1 MSEVLTIGTFDSPH
15 AGHAHLFKFCEQ
27 LGEVTVGVNSDEFVK
42 KYKGNETLYTYE
54 ERADIIRRLGY
65 NVVKNVSSGLQLIDE
80 VNPDFLVIGSDWLRK
95 DYLGQIAVTP
105 DFLDERGISL
115 VYTPYFKGI
124 STSDIKRRVS
134 ESNSNSHN

>member
-1 MSEVLTIGTFDSPH
+1 VSEVLTIGSFDSVH
-15 AGHAHLFKFCEQ
+15 AGHAHLFRFCEQ
-27 LGEVTVGVNSDEFVK
+27 LGNVTVGVNSDEFIK

-65 NVVKNVSSGLQLIDE
+65 NVVKNTSAGLQLIDE

-95 DYLGQIAVTP
+95 DYLAQIDVTP
-105 DFLDERGISL
+105 DFLDDHGISL

-124 STSDIKRRVS
+124 STSDIKRRVH
-134 ESNSNSHN
+134 ESNNNSNH